1 MKTNKMTVLVA
12 LACVFLM
19 ATCYVVPG
27 ASSAGLMKNLN
38 IDRSQWG
45 TVLSVF
51 MFSAMIV
58 QFFIGAV
65 TDRFGH
71 KPIAITGFI
80 ALAIAYSLIT
90 MATSYPMLIGAALCL
105 GIGAMCLNTV
115 GNTIIPQVLFGG
127 KDPAR
132 ASNFGNAF
140 FGIGLFVSP
149 LIITYA
155 SSYKIG
161 SLMMGGIS
169 LAVLFISFFAKY
181 PAANTNYK
189 FSTGFRLLTQPPV
202 FMAAL
207 ALMCYM
213 GLSNTFNAWLPQIMK
228 EIGASAKQAGLSLS
242 VFGIFVMLGRFMA
255 STFKNLTAW
264 GTKIIGIFAGVLA
277 ILIFILSGTHSV
289 IIGLIIAGLAGL
301 AFAPL
306 FPTIVGITF
315 AKYDRKYYGSIFG
328 MIFALGLFFSGVV
341 MKVIG
346 TISSTGT
353 LQSGLLF
360 PVIIAIVMILVSIIL
375 GKVKAKPIE

>member
-1 MKTNKMTVLVA
+1 
-12 LACVFLM
+12 
-19 ATCYVVPG
+19 
-27 ASSAGLMKNLN
+27 
-38 IDRSQWG
+38 
-45 TVLSVF
+45 
-51 MFSAMIV
+51 
-58 QFFIGAV
+58 
-65 TDRFGH
+65 
-71 KPIAITGFI
+71 
-80 ALAIAYSLIT
+80 
-90 MATSYPMLIGAALCL
+90 
-105 GIGAMCLNTV
+105 
-115 GNTIIPQVLFGG
+115 
-127 KDPAR
+127 
-132 ASNFGNAF
+132 
-140 FGIGLFVSP
+140 
-149 LIITYA
+149 
-155 SSYKIG
+155 
-161 SLMMGGIS
+161 MGGIS
-169 LAVLFISFFAKY
+169 IIVLIISFFAKY
-181 PAANTNYK
+181 PEANTNYK
-189 FSTGFRLLTQPPV
+189 FSTGFKLLTQPPV

-242 VFGIFVMLGRFMA
+242 VFGIFVMTGRFIA

-289 IIGLIIAGLAGL
+289 IVGLIIAGLAGL

-360 PVIIAIVMILVSIIL
+360 PVVIAIVMIIVSIIL